1 MSVVFTGSVQDR
13 STSAA
18 RDFVASV
25 RLRLQMETYRH
36 GERAKHLRSY
46 QELERRIA
54 PEELR
59 RVWPHADIEAALGE

>member
-36 GERAKHLRSY
+36 GERAQYLRSY

-54 PEELR
+54 PEELE
-59 RVWPHADIEAALGE
+59 RVWPHADIDAALQQ